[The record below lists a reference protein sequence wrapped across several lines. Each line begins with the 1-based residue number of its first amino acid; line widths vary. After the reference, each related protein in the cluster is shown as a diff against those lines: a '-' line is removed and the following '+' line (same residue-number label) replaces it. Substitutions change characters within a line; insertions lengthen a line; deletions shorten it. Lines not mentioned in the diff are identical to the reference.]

1 MGQKTWTNFVA
12 NSIQNVSG
20 TEKEKVIPMVATH
33 FVEM

>member
-1 MGQKTWTNFVA
+1 MGQKTWMNFLA

-20 TEKEKVIPMVATH
+20 TEKEEVIPMVAAH